1 MTVSVLVP
9 VYGVEKYIEECA
21 ESLFAQTFDDL
32 EYIFVDD
39 CTPDGSIA
47 VLEDVLSRY
56 PHRKH
61 QVRIIHHEHNRGLGA
76 ARKTAFDAA
85 KGEFLLHVDSDDY
98 LPVDAVQRL
107 VDAQQRTDADI
118 VSGSFQYHF
127 PDGSLQ
133 KASFADL
140 DRKLTLR
147 LFLTQ
152 NTIPYNIWARLI
164 RKSLFTDNAISA
176 IEGIN
181 YAEDYA
187 LTSRLL
193 LSAERTEYVDDVVY
207 VYRMDSVTGT
217 FHQEK
222 RHHIESMLKANEV
235 VYQFF
240 RDNDKAGQYSFA
252 LELGMM
258 NTRYRALAAGLTR
271 AEITALCSY
280 KPRRWLFR
288 ACHTL
293 FAHNPT
299 RSLLRY
305 AYLAI
310 KWCYKRRLHYHS

>member
-61 QVRIIHHEHNRGLGA
+61 QVHIIHHEHNRGLGA
-76 ARKTAFDAA
+76 ARKTAFDAS

-140 DRKLTLR
+140 DRKLTLW

-164 RKSLFTDNAISA
+164 RKSLFTDHAISA

-235 VYQFF
+235 VYQYF
-240 RDNDKAGQYSFA
+240 RENDKTGQYSFA

-258 NTRYRALAAGLTR
+258 NTRYRALTAGLTR

-280 KPRRWLFR
+280 KPQRRLFR
-288 ACHTL
+288 ICHAL
-293 FAHNPT
+293 FAHKST

-305 AYLAI
+305 AYLAV

>member
-9 VYGVEKYIEECA
+9 VYGVEKYIGECV
-21 ESLFAQTFDDL
+21 ESLFAQTYDDL

-39 CTPDGSIA
+39 CTPDGSMAI
-47 VLEDVLSRY
+47 LEDVLSRY
-56 PHRKH
+56 PHRKG
-61 QVRIIHHEHNRGLGA
+61 QVRIIRHEHNRGLGA

-85 KGEFLLHVDSDDY
+85 TGEFVMHVDSDDY
-98 LPVDAVQRL
+98 LPIGAVRRL
-107 VDAQQRTDADI
+107 VEAQQQSEADI
-118 VSGSFQYHF
+118 VSGSFQYHY
-127 PDGSLQ
+127 PDGSLE

-140 DRKLTLR
+140 DRQLTLR

-164 RKSLFTDNAISA
+164 RKSLFTDHGISA

-193 LSAERTEYVDDVVY
+193 LAAGKTEYVDDVVY

-235 VYQFF
+235 VYQYF
-240 RDNDKAGQYSFA
+240 RENDKTGQYSYA

-271 AEITALCSY
+271 AETAALCSY

-288 ACHTL
+288 ACHAL
-293 FAHNPT
+293 FAHKPT

-310 KWCYKRRLHYHS
+310 KWCYKRRLNYRF